1 MCEKRPLLQRQ
12 LGKTA
17 GLALSWCE
25 LASLSMA
32 TINEHCS
39 SHIMPAKD
47 VPKGFL
53 RVSQFEK
60 DVWILLNRSQT
71 QEYMVQ

>member
-12 LGKTA
+12 RGKTV
-17 GLALSWCE
+17 GFTLSRCE
-25 LASLSMA
+25 LTSLSVA

-39 SHIMPAKD
+39 FHIMPAKD
-47 VPKGFL
+47 VAKGFL

-60 DVWILLNRSQT
+60 DVWILINRSQA